1 MEITGGFGANKNH
14 QTATKRIQAVAEV
27 GSDNEILEFAI
38 ARETEAY
45 HLYMVLAERAAG
57 QQMRTVFE
65 DLAKEELDHK
75 EKLELEV
82 MKTGQTVP
90 ATPKLNIPE
99 HECILSD
106 NQLQSDMNYKDMLLL
121 GIEKEEA
128 SFRIYIDLIPQVRD
142 KESREVL
149 LALAEEEV
157 KHKLRFEIEYDLLL
171 KKSIS

>member
-1 MEITGGFGANKNH
+1 
-14 QTATKRIQAVAEV
+14 VAEV
-27 GSDNEILEFAI
+27 DSDKEILEFAI
-38 ARETEAY
+38 AREMEAY
-45 HLYMVLAERAAG
+45 HLYMTLAGRVASP
-57 QQMRTVFE
+57 QMRTVFE

-99 HECILSD
+99 HEYIISD
-106 NQLQSDMNYKDMLLL
+106 NQLQLDMDYKDMLLL
-121 GIEKEEA
+121 GIEKEED
-128 SFRIYIDLIPQVRD
+128 SFRTYIDLIPQVQD
-142 KESREVL
+142 KESREIL

-157 KHKLRFEIEYDLLL
+157 KHKLRFETEYDLLL